1 MISVVIPL
9 YNKGPFVDRALKSV
23 QAQTLTDWELIVVDD
38 GSTDNGPVIVESCG
52 DTRVRLVRQA
62 NAGVSAARNHG
73 VSLAG
78 SDYVAFLDADD
89 YWAPT
94 HLQHLQEAIEQLPD
108 CVAWASAYYV
118 VPESG
123 QPRLIRL
130 PADQSGR
137 IVELTDYFAQIRS
150 YEPPI
155 HSSAI
160 LVKRDVMLALGGF
173 PLGVSVGEDI
183 VMWSR
188 LACAGRLGYVGMGT
202 AFYDAPPISLAVRAN
217 FLRRPQLPDPVAAV
231 LRDLMGA
238 SPLAP
243 SIKMV
248 LSDWYRNR
256 AMLFLERN
264 ERWRACRELILAVRE
279 GGLFLRDV
287 VSVLLLSL
295 PHAWRQRAVAYI
307 RQKRRAL

>member
-38 GSTDNGPVIVESCG
+38 GSTDNGPGIVESC
-52 DTRVRLVRQA
+52 DDARVRLVRQE

-73 VSLAG
+73 VSLAL

-94 HLQHLQEAIEQLPD
+94 HLQRLQEAIDQLPD

-123 QPRLIRL
+123 APRLIRL
-130 PADQSGR
+130 PEDQRGR

-150 YEPPI
+150 HEPPI

-160 LVKRDVMLALGGF
+160 VVKRDVMLALGGF
-173 PLGVSVGEDI
+173 QAGVSAGEDI

-188 LACAGRLGYVGMGT
+188 LACAGRLGYVGIGT
-202 AFYDAPPISLAVRAN
+202 AFYVAPPISLAVRAQ
-217 FLRRPQLPDPVAAV
+217 FLRRPQLPDPVASV
-231 LRDLMGA
+231 LRNLMGA

-264 ERWRACRELILAVRE
+264 ERCLAYRELALAVRE

-287 VSVLLLSL
+287 VSVFLLLL
-295 PHAWRQRAVAYI
+295 PHAWRQRVLAEI